1 MRQALARRRPD
12 TDARPRRFDVPRA
25 AAMTDPR
32 QLLDDYAAEKDF
44 EPPMAF
50 KPARTLYAPKAFV
63 ALRAVLDRHPLV
75 HDDGDRCG
83 GCWNWLYETYE
94 RWPCPTVQAITTALE
109 AK

>member
-1 MRQALARRRPD
+1 
-12 TDARPRRFDVPRA
+12 
-25 AAMTDPR
+25 MTDPR
-32 QLLDDYAAEKDF
+32 QLLDDHANGTS
-44 EPPMAF
+44 
-50 KPARTLYAPKAFV
+50 TLKLVVTQEDLAPKAFA

-109 AK
+109 QES